1 MKKIKFSI
9 LILFSNLLL
18 LLFSCNIQDLRCNSK
33 DDNTIIHNQTIAFT
47 YQSNTEEFIDINN
60 DQINDFKCISERAG
74 NRIRKLIVPI
84 GTENKIISTDKIL
97 GIGKIIDKHKTFSD
111 RFDFNDLGA
120 GSNAHLDHKFI

>member
-33 DDNTIIHNQTIAFT
+33 DDKTIIHNQTIGFT

-60 DQINDFKCISERAG
+60 DQIRQCTHYGWIEFSSSPDG
-74 NRIRKLIVPI
+74 
-84 GTENKIISTDKIL
+84 
-97 GIGKIIDKHKTFSD
+97 GK
-111 RFDFNDLGA
+111 N
-120 GSNAHLDHKFI
+120 SNTPVSYTHVTLPTKA